1 MIQEVEG
8 LPKKSTGRLIM
19 GIIAIVVS
27 VLVLLQSCTVAGL
40 GAMVDESAATSGFAG
55 VLVALMMLAGGI
67 VDIATRGVKGKAG
80 SISSIVLYGLAAL
93 MAVVF
98 AADFSDLSIWAVVC
112 LIFTVVDIVIM
123 VRRK

>member
-1 MIQEVEG
+1 MAQGTEG
-8 LPKKSTGRLIM
+8 LPKKSTGRLIT
-19 GIIAIVVS
+19 GIIAIVLS

-67 VDIATRGVKGKAG
+67 VDIATRGAQGKAG
-80 SISSIVLYGLAAL
+80 SIASIVLYGLAAL
-93 MAVVF
+93 MAVIF
-98 AADFSDLSIWAVVC
+98 AADFSDLSIWAGVC
-112 LIFTVVDIVIM
+112 LIFAIVDVVVM